1 MPRRTTLTSAV
12 AVNGDWLLAT
22 AAAVAMAISVGAV
35 AHPLGERI
43 GGVVLAAGLLVLVGR
58 RRYPL
63 AVTAIAGAVVLVEA
77 RLGGDATGAASW
89 LALMVITYSLGAHA
103 RRRSLAVG
111 LGLAMVIVVVG
122 LRLSNGKFPGA
133 SDLLEFFF
141 PVLVWVPAA
150 VGAVVRSR
158 ASLAD
163 RLRAATARLD
173 EAREERI
180 AAALDVERSRLA
192 QQVEDA
198 VLRGFDALRDHP
210 RLDTLAAV
218 VEVEASA
225 RRILTEMRRLV
236 VELRDVTEPAPPSPA
251 VHLSQRVADALTADA
266 LPPTAASTPTRRR
279 LLLLTSQEIDVAL
292 ILLAAVWLV
301 AMVVTTASTVG
312 LRGPRWLD
320 VVLAGSIALP
330 LPLAR
335 RRPITA
341 ALATMVATLTFAAV
355 TGPPSPERGL
365 QPAGLLIAMPFA
377 VAVRARRR
385 EALLGLGICL
395 SGVALAGSLAD
406 VATSAVLVLATW
418 GAGRI
423 LNARTVTLA
432 ALADTAIELEQE
444 RQTLARLSVAA
455 ERARVARDLHDS
467 VAHAMTVIVLQAAA
481 ARRMWTVDPERA
493 AAHVAVLGQSI
504 DQALN
509 ELRPLAVS
517 LALDNPGAG
526 ISATDMSVLV
536 ERAAAANLNVHLDL
550 EADPPVWCAPV

>member
-1 MPRRTTLTSAV
+1 
-12 AVNGDWLLAT
+12 
-22 AAAVAMAISVGAV
+22 
-35 AHPLGERI
+35 
-43 GGVVLAAGLLVLVGR
+43 
-58 RRYPL
+58 
-63 AVTAIAGAVVLVEA
+63 
-77 RLGGDATGAASW
+77 
-89 LALMVITYSLGAHA
+89 
-103 RRRSLAVG
+103 
-111 LGLAMVIVVVG
+111 MVIVVVG

-158 ASLAD
+158 VSLAD
-163 RLRAATARLD
+163 RLRAATVRLD

-192 QQVEDA
+192 RQVEGA
-198 VLRGFDALRDHP
+198 VLRGLDVLREHP
-210 RLDTLAAV
+210 PLDTLGAI

-225 RRILTEMRRLV
+225 RGILTEMRRLV
-236 VELRDVTEPAPPSPA
+236 VELRDATQPAQPRPPVP
-251 VHLSQRVADALTADA
+251 LSQRVADALSADA
-266 LPPTAASTPTRRR
+266 IPRTAPSTPTRRR
-279 LLLLTSQEIDVAL
+279 LFVLTSQEIDVAL
-292 ILLAAVWLV
+292 ILVAAVWLI
-301 AMVVTTASTVG
+301 AMVVTTVRTIG

-320 VVLAGSIALP
+320 VALAGSIAIP

-341 ALATMVATLTFAAV
+341 AFATMVATLTYAAV
-355 TGPPSPERGL
+355 SGPHDPQRGL

-377 VAVRARRR
+377 VAVRGRRR
-385 EALLGLGICL
+385 EALAGLAICL
-395 SGVALAGSLAD
+395 PVVALAPSLAD
-406 VATSAVLVLATW
+406 VATSMVIVLATW

-432 ALADTAIELEQE
+432 ALADTATELEQE

-481 ARRMWTVDPERA
+481 ARRMWTADPDRA
-493 AAHVAVLGQSI
+493 AAHVVVLGELI

-526 ISATDMSVLV
+526 LSATDMAVLV

-550 EADPPVWCAPV
+550 EADPPVWCAPVVGQAGHRIVQEALTNAARHAPGSDVVIRIHYDDAAVHVEIANGPPRAQPWPLSGPGKGLQGMRERVAACGGSLQAAADGAGGFSVHALLPHAPTS